1 MASRVPSLTAVAS
14 VITTA
19 SDWDDAR
26 TRPFPSAV
34 AKHPGTSSN
43 TRKSDRPPP
52 TLLSSASATRSSEP
66 TENAQINQA
75 SAPIPATAEEPR
87 PRLSGTSIALI
98 MAPLCLSVTLSSL
111 ALAIITPAL
120 PAIVGAFHSVAGY
133 IWIGGA
139 FILASTAITPVWGS
153 VADNKNQKPII
164 LIALSLFLGGSLLC
178 ALDPQM
184 DAIIAVRAVQGLGAS
199 GMSTMVYVIICDSFS
214 LRDRGLYLA
223 ITSIVWAIGSAVGPV
238 LGGLFTTRLEYVP
251 FIPWSNLNRF
261 DIQAG

>member
-111 ALAIITPAL
+111 DLTIITPAL
-120 PAIVGAFHSVAGY
+120 PAIVGTFHSVAGY

-153 VADNKNQKPII
+153 VADIWGRKPII
-164 LIALSLFLGGSLLC
+164 LIALRLFLGGSLLY
-178 ALDPQM
+178 ALAPQM
-184 DAIIAVRAVQGLGAS
+184 DAIIENKTKQKKN
-199 GMSTMVYVIICDSFS
+199 TTKKKTKNNKNKNNSFS

-223 ITSIVWAIGSAVGPV
+223 ITSI
-238 LGGLFTTRLEYVP
+238 
-251 FIPWSNLNRF
+251 
-261 DIQAG
+261 